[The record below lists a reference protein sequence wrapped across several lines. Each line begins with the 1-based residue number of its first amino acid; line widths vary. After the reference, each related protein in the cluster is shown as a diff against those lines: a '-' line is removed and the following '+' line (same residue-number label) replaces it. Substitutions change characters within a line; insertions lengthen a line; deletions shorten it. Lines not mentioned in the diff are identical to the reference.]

1 MTTQQNPCFCKKKK
15 IKVESIKNS
24 EKNLEKIFSKFGNFK
39 FVSCFI
45 LQERKRTNLHKK
57 SNYHQHLRD
66 NPAIHN
72 FIDEVKKK

>member
-1 MTTQQNPCFCKKKK
+1 MWQHNRTLVFAKKK

-24 EKNLEKIFSKFGNFK
+24 EKKIFSKFGNFK

-72 FIDEVKKK
+72 FIDEVKMK